1 MVGFI
6 ISPSVIDMPLAMA
19 AADPNAS
26 EILEAIW
33 NLHYRRSRS
42 LRPRPGLIFGASTGF
57 PFRHLIIWAERRN
70 ARSHTDFFDIS
81 FRESVNS
88 PSDCSVAFQ
97 QKQGRNRRDAVGV
110 ARRIIFAR

>member
-33 NLHYRRSRS
+33 NLHYRRSR
-42 LRPRPGLIFGASTGF
+42 
-57 PFRHLIIWAERRN
+57 
-70 ARSHTDFFDIS
+70 
-81 FRESVNS
+81 
-88 PSDCSVAFQ
+88 CSGPDRA
-97 QKQGRNRRDAVGV
+97 
-110 ARRIIFAR
+110 